1 RRGESRHNKDDVLV
15 GSLVA
20 PVTDGTAAV
29 ISAAVKAVVRNSFM
43 RLSYTLSPCTVIKEQ
58 VILPEFWTGVALG
71 LQHRTTM
78 RDEARRMAANIAKL
92 PELLFAKQQ
101 SEGVE

>member
-1 RRGESRHNKDDVLV
+1 
-15 GSLVA
+15 
-20 PVTDGTAAV
+20 VTDGTAAV

-58 VILPEFWTGVALG
+58 VIWNIVPARILDRR
-71 LQHRTTM
+71 RTRTPAPHNQ
-78 RDEARRMAANIAKL
+78 ARRIAANIAKL